1 MANQTTLRTFVSK
14 ARPRSSTAPTA
25 PLSVAQSSEP
35 SDLLQEIEGPFGLS
49 NAPQASSSASS
60 STERR
65 KRKRDKPRTGWYYHH
80 MPAEDPETLYY
91 TREDRGQHLD
101 ENRAWVCKYC
111 PEANPKTYKLSG
123 GSHAILDHLTIFHEV
138 PDKSP
143 RLIYAKKQQ
152 AAIDRAKAAGEENP
166 QKRRKLSRQ
175 PGESLDPDTL
185 EQLYVNFIA
194 SCNQSLLLVECE
206 EFQALLYYLNA
217 EIDNWLPRS
226 ATTATKWVQRQAA
239 VWKDKQKQR
248 LHSARSLIHIMVD
261 LWSSPNYHS
270 LLGVTAS
277 YVGEDGKPEKCVLA
291 IKTVLGGHAGENIAK
306 YVMEVIRDW
315 EIASKLGYMNMDNAT
330 NNNTAIKQ
338 ISLGKSL
345 YLRVFNLQLTFI
357 DLAQEFNVKWD
368 ANHHRIR
375 CQGHIINLS
384 AHSFLFATRDE
395 ELEGDE
401 DNTRVK
407 ATVQQMKDW
416 RKKGPLGKLH
426 NINKWIMGSDI
437 WLQQFLIFSSK
448 RIPRDN
454 TTRWNS

>member
-1 MANQTTLRTFVSK
+1 
-14 ARPRSSTAPTA
+14 
-25 PLSVAQSSEP
+25 
-35 SDLLQEIEGPFGLS
+35 
-49 NAPQASSSASS
+49 
-60 STERR
+60 
-65 KRKRDKPRTGWYYHH
+65 
-80 MPAEDPETLYY
+80 
-91 TREDRGQHLD
+91 
-101 ENRAWVCKYC
+101 
-111 PEANPKTYKLSG
+111 
-123 GSHAILDHLTIFHEV
+123 
-138 PDKSP
+138 
-143 RLIYAKKQQ
+143 
-152 AAIDRAKAAGEENP
+152 
-166 QKRRKLSRQ
+166 
-175 PGESLDPDTL
+175 
-185 EQLYVNFIA
+185 
-194 SCNQSLLLVECE
+194 
-206 EFQALLYYLNA
+206 
-217 EIDNWLPRS
+217 
-226 ATTATKWVQRQAA
+226 
-239 VWKDKQKQR
+239 
-248 LHSARSLIHIMVD
+248 MVD

-338 ISLGKSL
+338 ISLSKSL

-407 ATVQQMKDW
+407 ATVQQMKD
-416 RKKGPLGKLH
+416 
-426 NINKWIMGSDI
+426 
-437 WLQQFLIFSSK
+437 
-448 RIPRDN
+448 
-454 TTRWNS
+454 

>member
-1 MANQTTLRTFVSK
+1 
-14 ARPRSSTAPTA
+14 
-25 PLSVAQSSEP
+25 
-35 SDLLQEIEGPFGLS
+35 
-49 NAPQASSSASS
+49 
-60 STERR
+60 
-65 KRKRDKPRTGWYYHH
+65 
-80 MPAEDPETLYY
+80 
-91 TREDRGQHLD
+91 
-101 ENRAWVCKYC
+101 
-111 PEANPKTYKLSG
+111 
-123 GSHAILDHLTIFHEV
+123 
-138 PDKSP
+138 
-143 RLIYAKKQQ
+143 
-152 AAIDRAKAAGEENP
+152 
-166 QKRRKLSRQ
+166 
-175 PGESLDPDTL
+175 
-185 EQLYVNFIA
+185 
-194 SCNQSLLLVECE
+194 
-206 EFQALLYYLNA
+206 
-217 EIDNWLPRS
+217 
-226 ATTATKWVQRQAA
+226 
-239 VWKDKQKQR
+239 
-248 LHSARSLIHIMVD
+248 
-261 LWSSPNYHS
+261 
-270 LLGVTAS
+270 
-277 YVGEDGKPEKCVLA
+277 
-291 IKTVLGGHAGENIAK
+291 
-306 YVMEVIRDW
+306 VMEVIRDW

-437 WLQQFLIFSSK
+437 QLQQFLIFSSK